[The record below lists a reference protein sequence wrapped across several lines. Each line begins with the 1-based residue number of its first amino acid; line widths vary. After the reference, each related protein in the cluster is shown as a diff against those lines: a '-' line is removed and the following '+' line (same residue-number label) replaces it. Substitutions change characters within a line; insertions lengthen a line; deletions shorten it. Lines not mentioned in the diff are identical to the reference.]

1 MLPNGLSSAEVSA
14 CFDSSESVA
23 RWSCLHL
30 GSVPTLIVQKVLPN
44 GLSSA
49 GVSAYFDN
57 SESVANV
64 ELDAKYFI
72 PAV

>member
-1 MLPNGLSSAEVSA
+1 MV
-14 CFDSSESVA
+14 
-23 RWSCLHL
+23 CLHL
-30 GSVPTLIVQKVLPN
+30 GSVPTLIVQKVLPS

-57 SESVANV
+57 SESFANV
-64 ELDAKYFI
+64 ELDVKYFI